1 MKIVQRLT
9 IVTSAVML
17 AAGCASNKDRNETS
31 SSGNYEGTTSYQ
43 TTASNSSSKNNQE
56 YAPGESQTS
65 GAPTAATSASEADRQ
80 LTAQVQQ
87 QLQADAAF
95 AAIAP
100 NLQITAQNG
109 TITLKGNVPSDQQ
122 KEKLEAAIRDIAGVV
137 SVNNRLQVS
146 LSPTSERSSQSS
158 KIYSEPASQSVAKNA
173 DEPAKDTAATTP
185 QGQSSIENQASA
197 QTDSKDQVSASTS
210 ATASSL
216 PASDTAGVQN
226 QGSKD
231 QPALSATSDKP
242 NDTSRVYSKSDSP
255 SQQTSAASNPNIQ
268 ASTEADRTL
277 GNQIMQGVNADAS
290 LATLAPMIKI
300 KVENGQVVLRGTVK
314 SESEKQQLEAA
325 VQKVSG
331 VTKVDNQLK
340 VTSGDQATPS
350 DTSTDSTTKSDT
362 K

>member
-31 SSGNYEGTTSYQ
+31 SSGNYDGTASYQ
-43 TTASNSSSKNNQE
+43 TTASNSSSKNNLE

-65 GAPTAATSASEADRQ
+65 GAPTPATSASEADRQ

-95 AAIAP
+95 AAVAP

-109 TITLKGNVPSDQQ
+109 TITLKGNVPSDQE
-122 KEKLEAAIRDIAGVV
+122 KEKLEATIRNIAGVV

-146 LSPTSERSSQSS
+146 LSPTSDRSNQSS
-158 KIYSEPASQSVAKNA
+158 KIYSEPASQLVAKNA
-173 DEPAKDTAATTP
+173 DE
-185 QGQSSIENQASA
+185 
-197 QTDSKDQVSASTS
+197 S
-210 ATASSL
+210 ATASPL
-216 PASDTAGVQN
+216 AVSDTSAVQD

-231 QPALSATSDKP
+231 QQVLSATSDKP
-242 NDTSRVYSKSDSP
+242 NDTSRVYSKDQTDSA
-255 SQQTSAASNPNIQ
+255 SQQASDASGGNIQ
-268 ASTEADRTL
+268 GSTEADRTL
-277 GNQIMQGVNADAS
+277 GSQIMQGVTADAS
-290 LATLAPMIKI
+290 LAALAATIKI
-300 KVENGQVVLRGTVK
+300 KVENGQVVLRGAVK

-331 VTKVDNQLK
+331 VTKVDNQLQVK
-340 VTSGDQATPS
+340 SSGQASPS
-350 DTSTDSTTKSDT
+350 DNSTDSTTKSDT